1 VIRLADVR
9 IRRKLALLT
18 ASASAVALLI
28 ASFAFLLFDRRSFEE
43 SLVRR
48 MRTVAEV
55 VAWNGA
61 PAVVFRDPDSAR
73 KTLSALRSEPEVV
86 SAAFYDREGLLF
98 ADYRR
103 ADAGAPGLPEQL
115 EPGAPGE
122 PSPAF
127 EADALVVMQPVQ
139 LEQDRVGTLVIRSGL
154 RERAERTQRFALI
167 AALVSVVS
175 MLLATLV
182 GFIVQRTLSEPLL
195 ELARTARR
203 MSSQG
208 DLSVRARAGGRDEIG
223 ELVGSFNA
231 MLDGLQRRDQDLQNT
246 HAELERRIEEGAE
259 LYRKAEEA
267 NRAKDEFLATLSHEL
282 RTPLNAIVGWA
293 AILERGTDAVTL
305 RKAAETISRN
315 ALTQGQLI
323 ADILDMQRISS
334 GKLTLSLAPLELAP
348 VVEAGIDTLRPAA
361 AAKSIAIET
370 VFEPETGTVLGDRE
384 RLQQVVWNLVSNAV
398 KFAAPGGHVCVR
410 LARVGNQ
417 VELTVE
423 DDGPGLARSFIP
435 YAFDR
440 FRQADSTT
448 TRRHGGLGLG
458 LAIVKN
464 LVELHGGSVSAANRV
479 DRLGTQPHAMSPGQV
494 TGAVFTVRLPGAA
507 VAVARGDA
515 PIRAGVAASPD
526 HVVPLDALPSL
537 AGLRVLVVEDDAD
550 SRELAAAVLRRCG
563 ADVTTLGS
571 AEGALELVRRERPD
585 VLLSDIAM
593 PGEDGLGLLRRIRRL
608 PAGEGGLVPAV
619 ALTAHAGTEQ
629 RIQALSAG
637 FQIHVPKPVQ
647 PAELVAVVANLAR
660 TGAASSRRT

>member
-1 VIRLADVR
+1 
-9 IRRKLALLT
+9 
-18 ASASAVALLI
+18 
-28 ASFAFLLFDRRSFEE
+28 
-43 SLVRR
+43 

-61 PAVVFRDPDSAR
+61 PAVVFRDPESAR

-86 SAAFYDREGLLF
+86 SAAFYDGDGRLF

-103 ADAGAPGLPEQL
+103 PEAAAGASPTAVLELPE
-115 EPGAPGE
+115 PAR
-122 PSPAF
+122 PSQAF
-127 EADALVVMQPVQ
+127 EGDALVVLQPVL
-139 LEQDRVGTLVIRSGL
+139 LEEERVGTLVIRSGL
-154 RERAERTQRFALI
+154 RERSERTRRFAAI
-167 AALVSVVS
+167 ATVVFGVS
-175 MLLATLV
+175 MLLAAIV
-182 GFIVQRTLSEPLL
+182 GWIVQRTLSEPLL

-203 MSSQG
+203 MSHQG
-208 DLSVRARAGGRDEIG
+208 DLSVRARPRGRDEVG
-223 ELVGSFNA
+223 ELMDSFNV

-246 HAELERRIEEGAE
+246 QAELERRIEEGAE

-267 NRAKDEFLATLSHEL
+267 NRLKDEFLATLSHEL
-282 RTPLNAIVGWA
+282 RTPLNAILGWA
-293 AILERGTDAVTL
+293 AILERGTDPATL

-315 ALTQGQLI
+315 AMTQGQLI

-348 VVEAGIDTLRPAA
+348 VVEAGVDTVRPAA

-370 VFEPETGTVLGDRE
+370 AFEGDTGTVLGDRE

-398 KFAAPGGHVCVR
+398 KFAAAGGHVCVS
-410 LARVGNQ
+410 LSRVDSHVQ
-417 VELTVE
+417 LTVE
-423 DDGPGLARSFIP
+423 DDGPGLAPEFIP

-440 FRQADSTT
+440 FRQADAST

-464 LVELHGGSVSAANRV
+464 LVELHGGSVSAANR
-479 DRLGTQPHAMSPGQV
+479 TQG
-494 TGAVFTVRLPGAA
+494 TGAVFTVRLPGAS
-507 VAVARGDA
+507 VGVSRGESSGRGD
-515 PIRAGVAASPD
+515 AASPD
-526 HVVPLDALPSL
+526 HVVSLDETPSL
-537 AGLRVLVVEDDAD
+537 GGLRVLVVEDDAD

-563 ADVTTLGS
+563 ADVTTLAS
-571 AEGALELVRRERPD
+571 AEGALELVRRDRPD

-593 PGEDGLGLLRRIRRL
+593 PGEDGLALLRRLRRL
-608 PAGEGGLVPAV
+608 PASEGGLTPAV

-660 TGAASSRRT
+660 RSR

>member
-1 VIRLADVR
+1 VTRLADLR
-9 IRRKLALLT
+9 IRRKLALMT
-18 ASASAVALLI
+18 ALVSGVALSI
-28 ASFAFLLFDRRSFEE
+28 ASLAFLLFDRASFEE
-43 SLVRR
+43 ALVRR

-73 KTLSALRSEPEVV
+73 KTLSALRSEPEVR
-86 SAAFYDREGLLF
+86 SAAFYDSDGRLF

-103 ADAGAPGLPEQL
+103 AEAAAASPQPPLELAQPGV
-115 EPGAPGE
+115 
-122 PSPAF
+122 PSQAIQDD
-127 EADALVVMQPVQ
+127 ELVVTQPVE
-139 LEQDRVGTLVIRSGL
+139 LEDDRVGTLVIRSGL
-154 RERAERTQRFALI
+154 RERTERSQRFAAI
-167 AALVSVVS
+167 AALVFAAS
-175 MLLATLV
+175 MLLAALV
-182 GFIVQRTLSEPLL
+182 GWIVQRTLSEPLL

-203 MSSQG
+203 MSREG
-208 DLSVRARAGGRDEIG
+208 DLSARARPRGRDEVG
-223 ELVGSFNA
+223 ELVDSFNV
-231 MLDGLQRRDQDLQNT
+231 MLDGLQRRDQDLQST

-267 NRAKDEFLATLSHEL
+267 NRLKDEFLATLSHEL
-282 RTPLNAIVGWA
+282 RTPLNAIVGWSS
-293 AILERGTDAVTL
+293 ILERGADPATL

-334 GKLTLSLAPLELAP
+334 GKLTLSLAPLELSP
-348 VVEAGIDTLRPAA
+348 VVEAGVDTVRPMA

-370 VFEPETGTVLGDRE
+370 AFEPDAGTVLGDRE

-398 KFAAPGGHVCVR
+398 KFAAVGGHVGVS
-410 LARVGNQ
+410 LARVDSH
-417 VELTVE
+417 VLLTVE
-423 DDGPGLARSFIP
+423 DDGPGLAPEFIP

-440 FRQADSTT
+440 FRQGDSST

-464 LVELHGGSVSAANRV
+464 LVELHGGTVSAANRT
-479 DRLGTQPHAMSPGQV
+479 DG
-494 TGAVFTVRLPGAA
+494 TGAVFSVRLPGVAIGASRGEAA
-507 VAVARGDA
+507 VRRGD
-515 PIRAGVAASPD
+515 AASPD
-526 HVVPLDALPSL
+526 HVVSLDEAPSL

-571 AEGALELVRRERPD
+571 AEGAVELVRRERPD

-593 PGEDGLGLLRRIRRL
+593 PGEDGLALLRRLRRL
-608 PAGEGGLVPAV
+608 SPSEGGLTPAV

-629 RIQALSAG
+629 RIQALAAG

-647 PAELVAVVANLAR
+647 PAELVAVVANLAGR
-660 TGAASSRRT
+660 AARQSRRA